1 MNIIFLTKRTNRAT
15 SLNLGHGW
23 SVAVMITVLFVFP
36 VLGVMAG
43 YWLGA
48 TRQGEQVVSQELR
61 AELQRQR
68 EHIDR
73 VARQAEEDMK
83 GLTVRLG
90 QLQAQAVRLNAL
102 GRRLVE
108 AGKLDKDEFDFG
120 NLPAQGGPAADPAQV
135 QQMTPP
141 DFLEALDQLAS
152 ELSRRESQ
160 LRVIE
165 SLYMNRDLL
174 QEVRPAGRPIRSG
187 WISSYYGMRT
197 DPFTGLQEFHKGMDF
212 AGKLGSD
219 VVAVAGGV
227 VTWAGDRYGY
237 GLLVEISHGNGYI
250 TRYGHNKEV
259 LVKVGDIV
267 SSGQTIAHMGSS
279 GRSTGPHVHYEV
291 HYKGRVVDPRKY
303 VVAKRR

>member
-1 MNIIFLTKRTNRAT
+1 MNIILLTKRANRAA
-15 SLNLGHGW
+15 SLSLGHGK
-23 SVAVMITVLFVFP
+23 SVVLLAALIFVFP
-36 VLGVMAG
+36 ALGIGVG

-48 TRQGEQVVSQELR
+48 SQQDGQLVSQELR
-61 AELQRQR
+61 EELQRQR

-73 VARQAEEDMK
+73 VARQAQEDMK

-108 AGKLDKDEFDFG
+108 AGKLDKDEFDFSS
-120 NLPAQGGPAADPAQV
+120 LPAVGGPAGDAARM

-141 DFLEALDQLAS
+141 DFLSTLEQLAS
-152 ELSRRESQ
+152 ELGKRESQ

-165 SLYMNRDLL
+165 SFYMNRNLL

-197 DPFTGLQEFHKGMDF
+197 DPFTGMQEFHKGMDF
-212 AGKLGSD
+212 AGKQGAD
-219 VVAVAGGV
+219 VIAVAGGV

-250 TRYGHNKEV
+250 TRYGHNKEA
-259 LVKVGDIV
+259 LVQVGDIV
-267 SSGQTIAHMGSS
+267 SRGQTIALMGSS
-279 GRSTGPHVHYEV
+279 GRSTGPHVHFEV

-303 VVAKRR
+303 VMAKR

>member
-1 MNIIFLTKRTNRAT
+1 MNIIFLAKRANRAV

-23 SVAVMITVLFVFP
+23 SVTVMIAVFAVFP
-36 VLGVMAG
+36 LLGVGAG
-43 YWLGA
+43 YWLGVA
-48 TRQGEQVVSQELR
+48 SQERQAVSQELR

-73 VARQAEEDMK
+73 VANQAREDMK

-108 AGKLDKDEFDFG
+108 AGKLDKEEFDFSS
-120 NLPAQGGPAADPAQV
+120 LPAQGGPEGDPDQGR
-135 QQMTPP
+135 QMTPP
-141 DFLEALDQLAS
+141 DFLRALDQLAS

-165 SLYMNRDLL
+165 SLYMNRELL
-174 QEVRPAGRPIRSG
+174 REVRPTGRPIRKG

-212 AGKLGSD
+212 AGKPGSD
-219 VVAVAGGV
+219 IIAVASGV

-250 TRYGHNKEV
+250 TRYGHNKEL

-267 SSGQTIAHMGSS
+267 SSGQTIARMGSS
-279 GRSTGPHVHYEV
+279 GRSTGPHVHFEV
-291 HYKGRVVDPRKY
+291 HYKGRVVNPGKY
-303 VVAKRR
+303 VLAKRR